1 MKQIFYVLLV
11 SAAVLTTSCNKNGGY
26 PKGEGSVSWNGEQRK
41 AEKIFGTNNQYN
53 PDNMNLDFYFP
64 PYNNYPNEFL
74 LRSVGK
80 HYGRQTVK
88 PRNSDTL
95 TITYASYYS
104 RQEEDVTGDAYTVL
118 KSDSANNWVEITE
131 AKSNFTKDIKG
142 RFSVTMV
149 RTKKFLNSPFPD
161 TVRFTN
167 GSFSISK
174 LAEID

>member
-1 MKQIFYVLLV
+1 MKQIFYVLLI
-11 SAAVLTTSCNKNGGY
+11 SATVLTTGCNKNGGY

-41 AEKIFGTNNQYN
+41 AEKIFAEENGYDANLLNLHLYFEDYN
-53 PDNMNLDFYFP
+53 G
-64 PYNNYPNEFL
+64 YPNGLILGSF
-74 LRSVGK
+74 GK
-80 HYGRQTVK
+80 YYGKQRVK
-88 PRNSDTL
+88 KMNSDTP
-95 TITYASYYS
+95 TITQAFYYS
-104 RQEEDVTGDAYTVL
+104 AQEEDVTGDVYTVL
-118 KSDSANNWVEITE
+118 ESDSANNWIEITE